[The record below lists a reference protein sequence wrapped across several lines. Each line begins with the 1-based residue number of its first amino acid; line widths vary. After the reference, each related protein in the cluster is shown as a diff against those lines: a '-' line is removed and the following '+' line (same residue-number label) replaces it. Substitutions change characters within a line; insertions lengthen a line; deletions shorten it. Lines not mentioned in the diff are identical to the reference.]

1 MTAAGLWRG
10 RLLPSRLEAAEQPAP
25 VVEAGVGMADSSLP
39 VPSRAAPLL
48 GTLGRA
54 GAAAVLLVCR
64 ALGWMPQGRVPA
76 PGSTPEEEN
85 LGHRSSLGTST
96 SDAAKGNKLA

>member
-1 MTAAGLWRG
+1 
-10 RLLPSRLEAAEQPAP
+10 
-25 VVEAGVGMADSSLP
+25 
-39 VPSRAAPLL
+39 VPSWAAPFL
-48 GTLGRA
+48 GALGRV
-54 GAAAVLLVCR
+54 GAAAMLLVCG
-64 ALGWMPQGRVPA
+64 ALGCVPQGRVPA